1 MKLTNN
7 KLKQLINEVLEE
19 ASEKAPFGP
28 FTDSKSYVKSQR
40 AAKLAPGQPSKL
52 ADLDKSNPEMSRVMD
67 QSLGI
72 DNPESDIKIPI
83 EILKRQQ
90 EFRDIIAN
98 QSMGAFSEKGAD
110 PATKVSTRAI
120 GDAYKIG
127 TWTRDRYVDGGVFAN
142 KTGIYVLDND
152 GRESYFTPKG
162 PPDPGEKGYK
172 LIPITKK
179 FNEQIFMNMFEGRK
193 R

>member
-1 MKLTNN
+1 
-7 KLKQLINEVLEE
+7 
-19 ASEKAPFGP
+19 
-28 FTDSKSYVKSQR
+28 
-40 AAKLAPGQPSKL
+40 
-52 ADLDKSNPEMSRVMD
+52 MD

-127 TWTRDRYVDGGVFAN
+127 SWYYDTFGGFVYAN
-142 KTGIYVLDND
+142 KSGIYVLRRL
-152 GRESYFTPKG
+152 GATSFFTPTDRDHN
-162 PPDPGEKGYK
+162 PM
-172 LIPITKK
+172 PITKN
-179 FNEQIFMNMFEGRK
+179 FNEAIFMNMFEGRK